1 MAFVLVSVDAF
12 QTPTSECKMAL
23 TVLIFDLLPICL
35 VYARIAGS
43 LYRANKA
50 ANAGLMIS
58 HRRGNCT
65 GDGWY
70 RAEESKGSKI
80 FDR

>member
-12 QTPTSECKMAL
+12 QTPTSDCKMAL

-50 ANAGLMIS
+50 ANAG
-58 HRRGNCT
+58 
-65 GDGWY
+65 
-70 RAEESKGSKI
+70 
-80 FDR
+80 